1 MKMKQAFSFEKDFVY
16 RGWIDEEDI
25 EGGDP
30 PNPTHYWRTRMMWV
44 RIEDMDFEH
53 LENTVNLFSKEGTK
67 IDPSRQDAF
76 ENVML
81 TYLRKKL
88 AMDEM
93 IERTQHDIL

>member
-1 MKMKQAFSFEKDFVY
+1 MKMKQAFSFEKDFAI
-16 RGWIDEEDI
+16 RGWIDEEEL
-25 EGGDP
+25 EGGSP
-30 PNPTHYWRTRMMWV
+30 PNPAHFWRTRMMWV

-76 ENVML
+76 DNVML

>member
-1 MKMKQAFSFEKDFVY
+1 MKMKSAFSFDKGNTI
-16 RGWIDEEDI
+16 RGWIDDEEL
-25 EGGDP
+25 EGGSP
-30 PNPTHYWRTRMMWV
+30 PNPANYWRTRMMWV
-44 RIEDMDFEH
+44 RIEDMNFEH
-53 LENTVNLFSKEGTK
+53 LEDTVNLFSKEGMK
-67 IDPSRQDAF
+67 VDPLRQDAF

>member
-1 MKMKQAFSFEKDFVY
+1 MKMKSAFSFDKGNTI
-16 RGWIDEEDI
+16 RGWIDDDAL

-30 PNPTHYWRTRMMWV
+30 PNPAHYWRTRMMWV

-53 LENTVNLFSKEGTK
+53 LENTVNLFSREGMK
-67 IDPSRQDAF
+67 VDPLMQDAF